1 MVVQLWWGARRLGE
15 EARFD
20 ARFLSRFWRIAA
32 ASALMGAALWGG
44 WSLLQPMLDAK
55 AYRILA
61 LVLLIA
67 LGMASYAVAAFAL
80 KAVRLADLKA
90 LRRQR

>member
-1 MVVQLWWGARRLGE
+1 MGE

-20 ARFLSRFWRIAA
+20 ARFLSRLWRIML

-44 WSLLQPMLDAK
+44 WLLLQPLLDQR
-55 AYRILA
+55 AYRILG
-61 LVLLIA
+61 LVILIGI
-67 LGMASYAVAAFAL
+67 GMASYTIAAFGL
-80 KAVRLADLKA
+80 NAVRLADLKA